1 MPHQDK
7 AFIEHPSYKIKPRTS
22 LGYTLG
28 INRDKD
34 IISPKERIKA
44 SPFKEKRRTR
54 MAGEKRVDIFSVRP
68 DQAPFT
74 YTKGTNLPKRFT
86 QTLDIPIDR
95 EEEN

>member
-1 MPHQDK
+1 MVL
-7 AFIEHPSYKIKPRTS
+7 PSTK

-28 INRDKD
+28 IKRDRD
-34 IISPKERIKA
+34 IISPRERQNA
-44 SPFKEKRRTR
+44 SPLKGRRRTR

-68 DQAPFT
+68 DEAPFY

-86 QTLDIPIDR
+86 QTLDIPIEK